1 MFVFFIDSYKK
12 NIEKIYI
19 VHPNS
24 FVHALIFFVKT
35 FVSRKFWRKV
45 AELYNWKQLPGLLG
59 LKPDLVT
66 LPESSKNSMAKSYK
80 LVKVNSRGKRQERV
94 IKFTLDSI
102 LNIDPKTNKIKNEKR
117 LDEIEEIMTDAGS
130 VELWMRFSDDPF
142 ETKRLFGTQ
151 SDLATRIYVCN
162 NLKERDAILRDI
174 FSGGFKLGQGATQ
187 QEFSVVKINK
197 AGKRQERKFKITVDS
212 LMNVAGGDIRHEI
225 SFAGIEDVQYDPA
238 DPEVVLIKYK
248 AEKEWRK
255 AICKDAEAL
264 YNAIREGIRRYVS
277 FGDV

>member
-1 MFVFFIDSYKK
+1 M
-12 NIEKIYI
+12 
-19 VHPNS
+19 HPNQ
-24 FVHALIFFVKT
+24 FIHTLIFFAKT

-45 AELYNWKQLPGLLG
+45 TELYNWKQLPGLLG

-66 LPESSKNSMAKSYK
+66 LPESSKNTMAKSYT
-80 LVKVNSRGKRQERV
+80 LIKVNSRGKRQERA

-117 LDEIEEIMTDAGS
+117 LDQIEDIITDAGS
-130 VELWMRFSDDPF
+130 VELWMRFSEDPA

-151 SDLATRIYVCN
+151 TDLGTRIYICN
-162 NLKERDAILRDI
+162 SLKERDAILRDI
-174 FSGGFKLGQGATQ
+174 FSGGFKLGQGATR

-225 SFAGIEDVQYDPA
+225 SFAGIEDVKYDPA
-238 DPEVVLIKYK
+238 EPDAVLVKYK

-255 AICKDAEAL
+255 AICKDAEEL
-264 YNAIREGIRRYVS
+264 YNSIKEGIRHYAS
-277 FGDV
+277 FGEV